1 MKKIYL
7 LVTGLSL
14 FITSFA
20 QSPGGVSSNLAL
32 WIRADAATTLSST
45 DSLNSWTY
53 FNNPAFSFVSSPANR
68 PIVQSNSINFLPSV
82 FFNGSQQMDGPTG
95 ANAPITAGNPS
106 YSVFAVWSSLL
117 AAAVPQ
123 RVWSQRS
130 PAGTGDGGGLWV
142 YNGQYGDQDEIS
154 PFTQGLGLVEQ
165 VSTAYISE
173 VNLLAQNTS
182 DLELVDQTNIGGTS
196 VVLNSDPAG
205 MALTDRIIANTVNRL
220 GSRNV
225 PTEEPLIGN
234 VAEVIVYNNNVNAG
248 AARNQIFSYLGLKYG
263 LHLGISLLSSAGTT
277 VWNAAA
283 NSTYNHSVFG
293 LALDNGSGLSL
304 MTSNSANTGGGNGTG
319 QSGAGNITLS
329 QFATIATDQSFLII
343 GNDNLPLTEVT
354 TNVPTLALGSS
365 RLARN
370 WLVQNTGGVGAVNVD
385 FDFTGITT
393 TGSVGTPSNFRL
405 MTNDAGDPTF
415 FTGNTEYYTP
425 SGFTGNIA
433 HFTAVNLNNGF
444 VFAVITNS
452 TGAVPLPVNFLSFG
466 AKPNGNDVDLSWV
479 VGDNEQASGYEVDH
493 STDGVSFSKIGAVSN
508 EAGQTSYGFV
518 HSNAG
523 SGKHYYRV
531 LETDQDGKSIYSNIV
546 TATIAAGDFSVQVLN
561 NPAKG
566 LTEAQ
571 LQINAV
577 SAGMAYIE
585 VWSVGGARI
594 SLQAQAI
601 GTGMNT
607 VPISMSNLA
616 AGSYAVKVVVG
627 NNTHV
632 AQIVKL

>member
-7 LVTGLSL
+7 LIIGLS
-14 FITSFA
+14 FIVSSFA

-32 WIRADAATTLSST
+32 WIRADAAGTLSST
-45 DSLNSWTY
+45 DSLNSWMY

-68 PIVQSNSINFLPSV
+68 PIVQTNSINFLPSV

-95 ANAPITAGNPS
+95 ASAPITAGNPA
-106 YSVFAVWSSLL
+106 YSIFAVWSSLL

-123 RVWSQRS
+123 RVWSQRGPS
-130 PAGTGDGGGLWV
+130 TAGDGGALWI

-154 PFTQGLGLVEQ
+154 PFTQGLGLTQMVN
-165 VSTAYISE
+165 TPYISE
-173 VNLLAQNTS
+173 VNLLAQNS
-182 DLELVDQTNIGGTS
+182 ADLELVDQTNIAGTS
-196 VVLNSDPAG
+196 VVLNSDPALL
-205 MALTDRIIANTVNRL
+205 ALTDRQIDNTINRL

-234 VAEVIVYNNNVNAG
+234 VAEVIVYNNSVNAG
-248 AARNQIFSYLGLKYG
+248 ASRNQIFSYLGLKYG
-263 LHLGISLLSSAGTT
+263 MHLGISLLSSTGAT
-277 VWNAAA
+277 VWDAAA

-293 LALDNGSGLSL
+293 LALDNGSGLSV
-304 MTSNSANTGGGNGTG
+304 MTSNSATTGGGGGVG
-319 QSGAGNITLS
+319 QSGAGNIKLFN
-329 QFATIATDQSFLII
+329 FANITADQSFLII
-343 GNDNLPLTEVT
+343 GNDNLPLSEVT

-370 WLVQNTGGVGAVNVD
+370 WWVQNTNSVGAVNVD
-385 FDFTGITT
+385 FDFSGITT
-393 TGSVGTPSNFRL
+393 TGSVGTPADFRL

-425 SGFTGNIA
+425 SGFSGNVA
-433 HFTAVNLNNGF
+433 HFTAVNLNNGN
-444 VFAVITNS
+444 VFAIITNS
-452 TGAVPLPVNFLSFG
+452 NGAIPLPVNFLSFG

-479 VGDNEQASGYEVDH
+479 VGDNGQASGYEVDH
-493 STDGVSFSKIGAVSN
+493 STDGVNFSKIGTVSN

-523 SGKHYYRV
+523 PGKHYYRV
-531 LETDQDGKSIYSNIV
+531 LETDLDGKSIYSNIV

-577 SAGMAYIE
+577 SAGTAYIE
-585 VWSVGGARI
+585 LWSVGGARI

-601 GTGMNT
+601 GMGLNT
-607 VPISMSNLA
+607 IPISMSNLA